1 MLKKKPFWL
10 ALLLVFGLLVA
21 ACGDDDDGG
30 ETTDDTEATDAGAG
44 AGGDCP
50 TGVEGDVIVS
60 GSSTVEPI
68 SAAVGDLLEDCGSGV
83 LATVDG
89 PGTGDGFELFCNG
102 ETDISDAS
110 RPIAEDEVAACE
122 ANGVDFVELKVGID
136 GISVL
141 TSPAN
146 DTIECLS
153 FADLYA
159 LIGPESEDFTNWSDA
174 QALAAELGSSTELP
188 DAPLD
193 ITAPGEESGTYD
205 SFVEIVFGD
214 VSEARFEAGSIEE
227 DQVETTRKTYSSQ
240 ADDSAIISGI
250 EGSDSS
256 LGWVG
261 FAFAEEAGEG
271 VTEIAISEEP
281 GGTCVSPTAETIAS
295 NEYPISRDLYIY
307 VNAASAE
314 ENEAVA
320 SYVDYYL
327 SDEGIAAVTDVGYVA
342 LTAEDLDA
350 TRATWEARETGTSE
364 G

>member
-1 MLKKKPFWL
+1 MLKKKPAIWI
-10 ALLLVFGLLVA
+10 ALLLAFGLLAA
-21 ACGDDDDGG
+21 ACGDDDDG
-30 ETTDDTEATDAGAG
+30 ETTDDGGETPAAE
-44 AGGDCP
+44 GDCP
-50 TGVEGDVIVS
+50 TDVEGEVIVS
-60 GSSTVEPI
+60 GSSTVAPI

-110 RPIAEDEVAACE
+110 RPIDEEEAAACE
-122 ANGVDFVELKVGID
+122 ANGIDFVELKIGID

-141 TSPAN
+141 TNPAN
-146 DTIECLS
+146 TAVECLS
-153 FADLYA
+153 FVDLYA

-174 QALAAELGSSTELP
+174 QALATELGSSTEFP

-205 SFVEIVFGD
+205 SFVEIVLGD
-214 VSEARFEAGSIEE
+214 TSEARLEAGKITE

-240 ADDSAIISGI
+240 ADDNAIISGI

-271 VTEIAISEEP
+271 VTELAISEEP
-281 GGTCVSPTAETIAS
+281 GGTCVEPTPETIAS

-327 SDEGIAAVTDVGYVA
+327 ADEGIAAVTDVGYVA
-342 LTAEDLDA
+342 LTTEDLDA